1 MAEKKNT
8 SGKEEGSERLKIE
21 KVHISKIHPNEA
33 NPRVI
38 KDAKFKK
45 LQKSIQDFP
54 EMLQIRP
61 IVVDEGMMILGGNM
75 RYQACKANGMKYVYI
90 VKAENLTSDQK
101 QEFIIKDNVGFGDW
115 DWDVVANEWEAEK
128 VEEWGLDVWVTDS
141 SDDLLD
147 VESDEE
153 TEPQPLSPKG
163 TDDDYSVFELVML
176 YSNKQRLFTALNLS
190 KSINNID
197 TNEAA
202 LMKIIEEY
210 IKTTE
215 K

>member
-128 VEEWGLDVWVTDS
+128 VEEWGLDVWIQEEEVDYG
-141 SDDLLD
+141 LLAD
-147 VESDEE
+147 VDDEE
-153 TEPQPLSPKG
+153 VGQKASGVMRAIQIEFNPE
-163 TDDDYSVFELVML
+163 DYERASELI
-176 YSNKQRLFTALNLS
+176 KQLRDKDVYIGGELIRL
-190 KSINNID
+190 
-197 TNEAA
+197 
-202 LMKIIEEY
+202 IEEH
-210 IKTTE
+210 ILK
-215 K
+215 